1 MKIIVL
7 RNEKKLKMEDM
18 AGKCFICGLEK
29 MIVIIKMFIINF

>member
-1 MKIIVL
+1 MKKIS
-7 RNEKKLKMEDM
+7 KSDWGHM